1 MLVQYTSD
9 NIDVDLYLANTNTSK
24 WKILQIPYPLK
35 QHLSYWVNWKG
46 MGNIITHEKK
56 HYSDLITLNAG
67 DIVLPSLGNRKTF
80 NLIQKNLSIELQVLQ
95 SIHTHTHRHIPTDRH
110 THIDSHTHEIEPE
123 ILIFW
128 MDQSLVVAIVKAMS
142 ISGIVKQLSIVSK
155 VFLYLFFLRKRYRQP
170 AKLPFWCAHTPRVQC
185 ASV

>member
-1 MLVQYTSD
+1 MLIQYTSD
-9 NIDVDLYLANTNTSK
+9 NIDVDLYLVNTNTSK

-35 QHLSYWVNWKG
+35 QHLTYWVDWKG
-46 MGNIITHEKK
+46 LENIVTHEKMLLRSE
-56 HYSDLITLNAG
+56 HWQHGLTLFRQQDN
-67 DIVLPSLGNRKTF
+67 F
-80 NLIQKNLSIELQVLQ
+80 NLIKIFLQNYKCYKVYTLTHMGKQTPTYRLSCTLT
-95 SIHTHTHRHIPTDRH
+95 HTHTHK
-110 THIDSHTHEIEPE
+110 IESA
-123 ILIFW
+123 ILNFW
-128 MDQSLVVAIVKAMS
+128 MDQSLVVAIVKTMS